1 MSGNASVIGSS
12 GKSPSTI
19 AVISKRPTVRVSCV
33 TLRNLACPAHAR
45 RRRVHDGPVEIGGYH
60 RRMNGSMLA
69 HAFGHHTWANLS
81 VLDVCSALPEER
93 LTTPVPAIYGSI
105 LDTLRHIVG

>member
-1 MSGNASVIGSS
+1 
-12 GKSPSTI
+12 
-19 AVISKRPTVRVSCV
+19 
-33 TLRNLACPAHAR
+33 
-45 RRRVHDGPVEIGGYH
+45 
-60 RRMNGSMLA
+60 MNGSMLA

-105 LDTLRHIVG
+105 LDTLRHIVGADNLVSVRHQ